1 MQKHHRIVW
10 LFVISALVLAACG
23 SPTPTPA
30 AQPTAAPAQPTLVP
44 TKAPPVTAAPETDA
58 VWDRIQASQKIVVG
72 TAADYPP
79 FEFYKPDLKLD
90 GFDIALMQKIGE
102 KLGLPVEFN
111 DFAFDGLGSVLQ
123 IGQVDVAVA
132 AISVTPDRYN
142 TVDFSNLYYIS
153 TDAAL
158 APADSTLVV
167 KAAADLADKKVG
179 VQKGTVYEAWANE
192 NHAATSGSGGGV
204 FAYENADE
212 MIAALKAKQIDVVLL
227 GKQPALSAQSAG
239 GVKIVGESFAQQQ
252 YALALPKNS
261 PTLKAKINEALNSL
275 AQDGTLL
282 MLTKLYLNE
291 EVSTI
296 TPLPPITPQPPATP
310 AKCVDG
316 MAYVQDL
323 SYDDK
328 NLTAPPT
335 VQPGQAFVKSWRI
348 KNTGTCTWT
357 PLYYLDFNYG
367 NNGQSAMSGVATPL
381 TKNVNPGE
389 TYDMSV
395 NLVAPKD
402 PGTYTA
408 VWNMHNAEG
417 AAFGESLWVAI
428 TVPGT
433 PPVAIKPATTLDF
446 DVKLI
451 GCQNNPTTAKSGG
464 ITLTLQ
470 FQPTGG
476 TTPYRYFDMDEGI
489 EVPQAY
495 DRAGSKGSATIVAFG
510 VLSADGQGKEKKIQF
525 PASSFGPA
533 GCP

>member
-310 AKCVDG
+310 A
-316 MAYVQDL
+316 
-323 SYDDK
+323 
-328 NLTAPPT
+328 TT
-335 VQPGQAFVKSWRI
+335 
-348 KNTGTCTWT
+348 
-357 PLYYLDFNYG
+357 
-367 NNGQSAMSGVATPL
+367 
-381 TKNVNPGE
+381 TKTSPRRPQC
-389 TYDMSV
+389 SR
-395 NLVAPKD
+395 A
-402 PGTYTA
+402 
-408 VWNMHNAEG
+408 
-417 AAFGESLWVAI
+417 
-428 TVPGT
+428 
-433 PPVAIKPATTLDF
+433 KP
-446 DVKLI
+446 
-451 GCQNNPTTAKSGG
+451 SS
-464 ITLTLQ
+464 
-470 FQPTGG
+470 
-476 TTPYRYFDMDEGI
+476 
-489 EVPQAY
+489 
-495 DRAGSKGSATIVAFG
+495 RAGASRIPAPAPGRRCIIWTSTMATMG
-510 VLSADGQGKEKKIQF
+510 NR
-525 PASSFGPA
+525 P
-533 GCP
+533 